1 MPGRGLVS
9 VAALI
14 AIALAC
20 LTVTRKLE
28 RERRLLRKLRK
39 RGAVEPGWA
48 LPLDEL
54 TDDERDAAASLADS
68 GVLEIGKQAI
78 HAGTG
83 GAQGQR
89 VPARDSLAPAGGSL
103 ADRSVADRS
112 VADRSVVFIR
122 TAQLRGFR
130 QKRMRLL
137 IMGGFG
143 ALLLA
148 VLVALLILRR

>member
-1 MPGRGLVS
+1 LPGRGLVS
-9 VAALI
+9 ATALI

-54 TDDERDAAASLADS
+54 TDDERDAAASLASS
-68 GVLEIGKQAI
+68 GLLEISKR
-78 HAGTG
+78 AGTL
-83 GAQGQR
+83 GQR
-89 VPARDSLAPAGGSL
+89 GPAADSLA
-103 ADRSVADRS
+103 
-112 VADRSVVFIR
+112 RSVVFIR
-122 TAQLRGFR
+122 TGELRGFR

-137 IMGGFG
+137 VMGGFG

>member
-1 MPGRGLVS
+1 LPGRGLVS
-9 VAALI
+9 ATALI

-54 TDDERDAAASLADS
+54 TDDERDAAASLANS
-68 GVLEIGKQAI
+68 GLLEISKR
-78 HAGTG
+78 AGTL
-83 GAQGQR
+83 GQR
-89 VPARDSLAPAGGSL
+89 GPAGDSLA
-103 ADRSVADRS
+103 
-112 VADRSVVFIR
+112 RSVVFIR
-122 TAQLRGFR
+122 TGELRGFR

-137 IMGGFG
+137 VMGGFG

>member
-1 MPGRGLVS
+1 LPGRGLVS
-9 VAALI
+9 AAALI

-54 TDDERDAAASLADS
+54 TDDERDAAASLASS
-68 GVLEIGKQAI
+68 GLLEISKR
-78 HAGTG
+78 AGTL
-83 GAQGQR
+83 GQR
-89 VPARDSLAPAGGSL
+89 GPAGDSLA
-103 ADRSVADRS
+103 
-112 VADRSVVFIR
+112 RSVVFIR
-122 TAQLRGFR
+122 TGELRGFR

-137 IMGGFG
+137 VMGGFG

-148 VLVALLILRR
+148 VVVALLILRR

>member
-9 VAALI
+9 AAALI
-14 AIALAC
+14 GIALAC

-68 GVLEIGKQAI
+68 GVLEIGKQP
-78 HAGTG
+78 G
-83 GAQGQR
+83 GAMGQR
-89 VPARDSLAPAGGSL
+89 A
-103 ADRSVADRS
+103 
-112 VADRSVVFIR
+112 FIR
-122 TAQLRGFR
+122 TAELRGFR

-137 IMGGFG
+137 VMGGFG

-148 VLVALLILRR
+148 ALVALLILRR

>member
-1 MPGRGLVS
+1 LPGRGLVS
-9 VAALI
+9 ATALI

-39 RGAVEPGWA
+39 RGAVEPGGA
-48 LPLDEL
+48 RGLSLDEL

-68 GVLEIGKQAI
+68 GVLEIGK
-78 HAGTG
+78 HPG
-83 GAQGQR
+83 GGMGQR
-89 VPARDSLAPAGGSL
+89 VAAGGSL
-103 ADRSVADRS
+103 PAGDFLAN
-112 VADRSVVFIR
+112 RSVVFIR
-122 TAQLRGFR
+122 TAELAGFR
-130 QKRMRLL
+130 QKRLRLL
-137 IMGGFG
+137 VMGGFG

>member
-1 MPGRGLVS
+1 LPGRGLVS
-9 VAALI
+9 ATALI

-54 TDDERDAAASLADS
+54 TDDERDAAASLANS
-68 GVLEIGKQAI
+68 GLLEISKR
-78 HAGTG
+78 AGTL
-83 GAQGQR
+83 GQR
-89 VPARDSLAPAGGSL
+89 GPAADSLA
-103 ADRSVADRS
+103 
-112 VADRSVVFIR
+112 RSVVFIR
-122 TAQLRGFR
+122 TGELRGFR

-137 IMGGFG
+137 VMGGFG

>member
-1 MPGRGLVS
+1 LPGRGLVS
-9 VAALI
+9 AAALI
-14 AIALAC
+14 TIALAC

-68 GVLEIGKQAI
+68 GVLEIGKQPR
-78 HAGTG
+78 
-83 GAQGQR
+83 GAQGER
-89 VPARDSLAPAGGSL
+89 
-103 ADRSVADRS
+103 
-112 VADRSVVFIR
+112 VFIR

-130 QKRMRLL
+130 QKRMRLVV
-137 IMGGFG
+137 MGGFG

-148 VLVALLILRR
+148 VVVALLILRR